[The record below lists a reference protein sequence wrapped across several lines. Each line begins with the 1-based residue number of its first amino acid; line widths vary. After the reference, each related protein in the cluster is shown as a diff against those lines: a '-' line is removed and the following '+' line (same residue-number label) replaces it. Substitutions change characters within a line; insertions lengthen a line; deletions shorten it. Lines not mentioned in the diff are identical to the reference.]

1 MVRRVRRLGGLRER
15 GYNLIVLSVLVLVIL
30 ASLAMIVPA
39 LETQDRRAR
48 EEEALFRGLQY
59 AEAIRVFQQRQGRLP
74 NSLDELLNTE
84 PRSIR
89 QLWDDPLTKDGEWGL
104 VRGAI
109 EVQPGGQGGVRPGGA
124 EDDDGDDDEEG
135 GRPSF
140 GLDSDSG
147 QRGDSETLGPV
158 SGVFTRAEGAPIKV
172 FFGADT
178 YDEWVF
184 TPQFLP
190 QPVVSSD
197 GEYVTRP
204 TAAWVGR
211 PFRGGLVAPGIQ
223 GLPSGQELGGGSAPR
238 QGGLDLGGGDDDE
251 GDDG

>member
-1 MVRRVRRLGGLRER
+1 MPGPTARRSVLRER
-15 GYNLIVLSVLVLVIL
+15 GYNLIALSVIVLVLV
-30 ASLAMIVPA
+30 ASLGAIVPV
-39 LETQDRRAR
+39 LKMQDQRAR

-59 AEAIRVFQQRQGRLP
+59 AEAIRVFQLRQGRLP
-74 NSLDELLNTE
+74 NSLEELLRVE

-89 QLWDDPLTKDGEWGL
+89 QLWDDPLTDDGQWGL

-109 EVQPGGQGGVRPGGA
+109 QGPGTPGTGDGEGEGEGEDAEESGA
-124 EDDDGDDDEEG
+124 SRRLRRDDRGN
-135 GRPSF
+135 
-140 GLDSDSG
+140 
-147 QRGDSETLGPV
+147 QRGDAETLGPV
-158 SGVFTRAEGAPIKV
+158 SGVFTRAKGAPVKS
-172 FFGADT
+172 FFGAES

-190 QPVVSSD
+190 QPVVSAD

-204 TAAWVGR
+204 TAAWLGR

-223 GLPSGQELGGGSAPR
+223 GLPSGQDVGGGTAPS
-238 QGGLDLGGGDDDE
+238 DLFGEDEGDGDDDE